1 MPILTNANHI
11 HDKILHKPTK
21 AVKNFQSTEILILKQ
36 EMLKIAA
43 APGAAGVA
51 APQLGKS
58 LKIFALNTN
67 KKFPV
72 LLFFN
77 PKIIAVSEETHE
89 VEEGCLSVPGKVC
102 KVTRHLEVTLVWQD
116 EHGNKQDPSGRKY
129 EFKFTGFEAQAV
141 QHEMDHLH
149 STLIIDIAENI
160 YDNAN
165 FEKAFFE
172 AAVNKIKTTSL
183 E

>member
-1 MPILTNANHI
+1 MPILTVTNPV
-11 HDKILHKPTK
+11 HDKVLHKPCRV
-21 AVKNFQSTEILILKQ
+21 VKNFQLPEILLLKQ
-36 EMLKIAA
+36 EMTKIAS

-58 LKIFALNTN
+58 YKIFALNTN
-67 KKFPV
+67 KKYPV

-102 KVTRHLEVTLVWQD
+102 KLTRHLEVTLIWQD
-116 EHGNKQDPSGRKY
+116 EYGKKADPTGRKY
-129 EFKFTGFEAQAV
+129 QYTFTGFEAQAV

-149 STLIIDIAENI
+149 STLIVDIADDI
-160 YDNAN
+160 FDNTN
-165 FEKAFFE
+165 FEKAFAE
-172 AAVNKIKTTSL
+172 ASANKIKVDAP